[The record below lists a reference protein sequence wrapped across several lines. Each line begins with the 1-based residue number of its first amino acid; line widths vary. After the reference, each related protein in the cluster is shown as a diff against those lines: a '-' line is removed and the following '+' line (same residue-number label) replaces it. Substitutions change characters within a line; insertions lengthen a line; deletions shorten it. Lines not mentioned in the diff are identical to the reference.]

1 MVVEDVDGKT
11 LKTSFYGMDLNR
23 DKLCQFIKKRQTL
36 IEAFVDVKTAD
47 GYFLRVFVIGF
58 TRSVPGQICKT
69 SYAKSSQ
76 IKAIRKKM
84 TDIITKEAT
93 SGNITEFVKKLITEV
108 VVEKISKE
116 CFKIYPLNNVCVRKV
131 KMLKKVALDSVKLDE
146 LYKGQT
152 ITQQPAGNEGA
163 VEQSDNLLSK

>member
-1 MVVEDVDGKT
+1 
-11 LKTSFYGMDLNR
+11 MDLNR

-36 IEAFVDVKTAD
+36 IESFVDVKTAD
-47 GYFLRVFVIGF
+47 GYLLRVFVIGF

-84 TDIITKEAT
+84 IDVITKEANT
-93 SGNITEFVKKLITEV
+93 SNITEFVKKLITEV

-116 CFKIYPLNNVCVRKV
+116 CFKVYPLNNVCVRKV
-131 KMLKKVALDSVKLDE
+131 KMLKKVALDAVKLDE
-146 LYKGQT
+146 LYKVQVVAEDNTKGME
-152 ITQQPAGNEGA
+152 N
-163 VEQSDNLLSK
+163 VEQSENLLHK